1 METKKYISN
10 EMKNVI
16 KTSRDVKDINVNEVK
31 DVRDFLGNRET
42 PLVER
47 KKELELLKQVISAN
61 KNIVSASITMLN
73 CERLGVENEQSNK
86 K

>member
-1 METKKYISN
+1 METRKYISN

-16 KTSRDVKDINVNEVK
+16 KTSK
-31 DVRDFLGNRET
+31 DVRDFLGNRDM

-73 CERLGVENEQSNK
+73 CERLGNDNEQANK

>member
-16 KTSRDVKDINVNEVK
+16 RTSR
-31 DVRDFLGNRET
+31 DVRDFLGDRET

-73 CERLGVENEQSNK
+73 CEKVGNENVQTNNK
-86 K
+86 

>member
-1 METKKYISN
+1 METRKYISN

-16 KTSRDVKDINVNEVK
+16 ETSKK
-31 DVRDFLGNRET
+31 VRDYLGDTNL

-73 CERLGVENEQSNK
+73 CEKLGNDNEQSNK

>member
-1 METKKYISN
+1 METRKYISN

-16 KTSRDVKDINVNEVK
+16 ETSKK
-31 DVRDFLGNRET
+31 VRDFLGDT
-42 PLVER
+42 QKPLVDR

>member
-1 METKKYISN
+1 METRKYISN

-16 KTSRDVKDINVNEVK
+16 ETSKQ
-31 DVRDFLGNRET
+31 VRDFLGNRNT
-42 PLVER
+42 PLVDR

-73 CERLGVENEQSNK
+73 CERLGNENANSNK

>member
-1 METKKYISN
+1 METKNYISN

-16 KTSRDVKDINVNEVK
+16 ETSKK
-31 DVRDFLGNRET
+31 VRDFLGNRDM

-73 CERLGVENEQSNK
+73 CEKLGNENVQEKNK
-86 K
+86 